1 MNVKKSLV
9 GTFVLLMGLGLSSFT
24 DDDRNF
30 QISKNLDLLNSI
42 FKELDMF
49 YVDSLDVE
57 KVIQSSVDGMLSS
70 TDPYTEYYPEEEE
83 STLKEMTT
91 GKYGGIGAAI
101 RYYEAKDRIA
111 IIEPTEGMPAAEA
124 GVKAGDI
131 ILSVGGKEMVR
142 GDMKPQDFSSKV
154 SEALRG
160 EPGTSFVLKV
170 LRPLKND
177 STVMEFKVTRKSIR
191 TNPIPYF
198 GMVRDSIGY
207 LTLTG
212 FTENCAKDFK
222 KALISLK
229 QQGAKSLIVDLRD
242 NGGGS
247 LTEAIDIVNYF
258 VPKNQEILVTKGKLK
273 QAQNSYKTQ
282 NEPLDERIPLVV
294 LVNGSSASASEIVSG
309 SLQDLDRAVIIGS
322 RTFGKGLV
330 QTIRPLPYNATL
342 KVTTS
347 KYYIPSGRCIQAI
360 DYAKKN
366 ADGSVARIPDSLTTV
381 FHTAAGREVRDGGG
395 IRPDIEV
402 KGDKIP
408 NIVFYLM
415 NDDLIFDYAT
425 QYCLEHPT
433 LSSIEELK
441 ITDADYEAFKKLV
454 KSRNFTYDRQS
465 EKMLKTLKEIA
476 EFEGYME
483 GASEEFKALEKKLSH
498 NLDRDLDY
506 FSKQI
511 KSYLAEE
518 IAPRY
523 FYQRGRAMERLK
535 EDEDLEK
542 AIEIL
547 KDPVRYHQI
556 LSAPEAKTTDE
567 VAAAAVSSE
576 TKR

>member
-57 KVIQSSVDGMLSS
+57 KVIQSGVNGMLSS

-111 IIEPTEGMPAAEA
+111 VIEPTEGMPAAEA

-177 STVMEFKVTRKSIR
+177 STVMEFKITRKSIR

-222 KALISLK
+222 KALIGLK
-229 QQGAKSLIVDLRD
+229 QQGAKSLIIDLRD

-273 QAQNSYKTQ
+273 QAQSSYKTQ

-294 LVNGSSASASEIVSG
+294 LVNGASASASEIVSG

-395 IRPDIEV
+395 ITPDVTITS
-402 KGDKIP
+402 
-408 NIVFYLM
+408 
-415 NDDLIFDYAT
+415 NDTLPSMVVELAVNDVVAEFGNWYVAQHDTIAPAASFDVADEDYA
-425 QYCLEHPT
+425 Q
-433 LSSIEELK
+433 
-441 ITDADYEAFKKLV
+441 FV
-454 KSRNFTYDRQS
+454 KMVKESGFTYNKRGR
-465 EKMLKTLKEIA
+465 ELLKLLTKTAETEGYTEEAREALNQLDTIFKGNLEADMERNKKEIKLLLND
-476 EFEGYME
+476 EIVRRYYYQKGGIELRIRE
-483 GASEEFKALEKKLSH
+483 DKDLKKACSLLADEKVYKEKL
-498 NLDRDLDY
+498 N
-506 FSKQI
+506 I
-511 KSYLAEE
+511 K
-518 IAPRY
+518 
-523 FYQRGRAMERLK
+523 
-535 EDEDLEK
+535 D
-542 AIEIL
+542 
-547 KDPVRYHQI
+547 
-556 LSAPEAKTTDE
+556 
-567 VAAAAVSSE
+567 
-576 TKR
+576 

>member
-1 MNVKKSLV
+1 MNARKMLAGAFIVML
-9 GTFVLLMGLGLSSFT
+9 GMGMTSFKE
-24 DDDRNF
+24 DDRNF
-30 QISKNLDLLNSI
+30 QISKNLDIFNSI

-49 YVDSLDVE
+49 YVDTVNAEKMIQTGVE
-57 KVIQSSVDGMLSS
+57 GMLSL
-70 TDPYTEYYPEEEE
+70 TDPYTEYYPEEEV
-83 STLKEMTT
+83 SSLKEMTT

-111 IIEPTEGMPAAEA
+111 VVEPTEGMPAAEA

-142 GDMKPQDFSSKV
+142 GDMKPQEFSSKV

-177 STVMEFKVTRKSIR
+177 STVMEFKITRKNIR
-191 TNPIPYF
+191 TNPVPYY
-198 GMVRDSIGY
+198 GMVKDSIGY
-207 LTLTG
+207 LALSS
-212 FTENCAKDFK
+212 FTENSAKDFK
-222 KALISLK
+222 KAFIELK
-229 QQGAKSLIVDLRD
+229 QKGAKSLIIDLRD

-247 LTEAIDIVNYF
+247 LSEAVDIVNLY
-258 VPKNQEILVTKGKLK
+258 VPKGQEIVMTKGKVR
-273 QAQNSYKTQ
+273 QAQGSYKTQ
-282 NEPLDERIPLVV
+282 NEPVDTQIPLAV
-294 LVNGSSASASEIVSG
+294 LVNGATASASEIVSG
-309 SLQDLDRAVIIGS
+309 SLQDLDRAVVIGS

-330 QTIRPLPYNATL
+330 QTIRPLPYNGTL

-366 ADGSVARIPDSLTTV
+366 ADGSVARTPDSLTTV

-425 QYCLEHPT
+425 QYCWNHPT
-433 LSSIEELK
+433 LASVDDFKL
-441 ITDADYEAFKKLV
+441 TDADYEAFKKLV

-465 EKMLKTLKEIA
+465 EKMLKSLKEIA
-476 EFEGYME
+476 EFEGYMTE
-483 GASEEFKALEKKLSH
+483 AAEEFKALEKKLNH

-506 FSKQI
+506 FAKPI
-511 KSYLAEE
+511 KEYISQE
-518 IAPRY
+518 IVTRY
-523 FYQRGRAMERLK
+523 FYQRGAAMERLK
-535 EDEDLEK
+535 DDTDLEE
-542 AIEIL
+542 AIKVL
-547 KDPVRYHQI
+547 QNPVRYREI
-556 LSAPEAKTTDE
+556 LSAPVKKDE
-567 VAAAAVSSE
+567 PVKKEKEE
-576 TKR
+576 TKK

>member
-1 MNVKKSLV
+1 MNARKMLAGAFIVML
-9 GTFVLLMGLGLSSFT
+9 GMGMTSFKE
-24 DDDRNF
+24 DDRNF
-30 QISKNLDLLNSI
+30 QISKNLDIFNSI

-49 YVDSLDVE
+49 YVDTVNAEKMIQTGVE
-57 KVIQSSVDGMLSS
+57 GMLSL
-70 TDPYTEYYPEEEE
+70 TDPYTEYYPEEEV
-83 STLKEMTT
+83 SSLKEMTT

-111 IIEPTEGMPAAEA
+111 VVEPTEGMPAAEA

-142 GDMKPQDFSSKV
+142 GDMKPQEFSSKV

-177 STVMEFKVTRKSIR
+177 STVMEFKITRKNIR
-191 TNPIPYF
+191 TNPVPYY
-198 GMVRDSIGY
+198 GMVKDSIGY
-207 LTLTG
+207 LALSS
-212 FTENCAKDFK
+212 FTENSAKDFK
-222 KALISLK
+222 KAFIELK
-229 QQGAKSLIVDLRD
+229 QKGAKSLIIDLRD

-247 LTEAIDIVNYF
+247 LSEAVDIVNLY
-258 VPKNQEILVTKGKLK
+258 VPKGQEIVVTKGKVR
-273 QAQNSYKTQ
+273 QAQGSYKTQ
-282 NEPLDERIPLVV
+282 NEPVDTQIPLAV
-294 LVNGSSASASEIVSG
+294 LVNGATASASEIVSG
-309 SLQDLDRAVIIGS
+309 SLQDLDRAVVIGS

-330 QTIRPLPYNATL
+330 QTIRPLPYNGTL

-366 ADGSVARIPDSLTTV
+366 ADGSVARTPDSLTTV

-425 QYCLEHPT
+425 QYCWEHPT
-433 LSSIEELK
+433 LASVDDFKL
-441 ITDADYEAFKKLV
+441 TDADYEAFKKLV

-465 EKMLKTLKEIA
+465 EKMLKSLKEIA
-476 EFEGYME
+476 EFEGYMTE
-483 GASEEFKALEKKLSH
+483 AAEEFKALEKKLNH

-506 FSKQI
+506 FAKPI
-511 KSYLAEE
+511 KEYISQE
-518 IAPRY
+518 IVTRY
-523 FYQRGRAMERLK
+523 FYQRGAVMERLK
-535 EDEDLEK
+535 DDTDLEE
-542 AIEIL
+542 AIKVL
-547 KDPVRYHQI
+547 QNPVRYREI
-556 LSAPEAKTTDE
+556 LSAPVKKDEPVKKEEAK
-567 VAAAAVSSE
+567 
-576 TKR
+576 K

>member
-1 MNVKKSLV
+1 MNARKMLAGAFIVML
-9 GTFVLLMGLGLSSFT
+9 GMGMTSFKE
-24 DDDRNF
+24 DDRNF
-30 QISKNLDLLNSI
+30 QISKNLDIFNSI

-49 YVDSLDVE
+49 YVDTVNAEKMIQTGVE
-57 KVIQSSVDGMLSS
+57 GMLSL
-70 TDPYTEYYPEEEE
+70 TDPYTEYYPEEEV
-83 STLKEMTT
+83 SSLKEMTT

-111 IIEPTEGMPAAEA
+111 VVEPTEGMPAAEA

-142 GDMKPQDFSSKV
+142 GDMKPQEFSSKV

-177 STVMEFKVTRKSIR
+177 STVMEFKITRKNIR
-191 TNPIPYF
+191 TNPVPYY
-198 GMVRDSIGY
+198 GMVKDSIGY
-207 LTLTG
+207 LALSS
-212 FTENCAKDFK
+212 FTENSAKDFK
-222 KALISLK
+222 KAFIELK
-229 QQGAKSLIVDLRD
+229 QKGAKSLIIDLRD

-247 LTEAIDIVNYF
+247 LSEAVDIVNLY
-258 VPKNQEILVTKGKLK
+258 VPKGQEIVVTKGKVR
-273 QAQNSYKTQ
+273 QAQGSYKTQ
-282 NEPLDERIPLVV
+282 NEPVDTQIPLAV
-294 LVNGSSASASEIVSG
+294 LVNGATASASEIVSG
-309 SLQDLDRAVIIGS
+309 SLQDLDRAVVIGS

-330 QTIRPLPYNATL
+330 QTIRPLPYNGTL

-366 ADGSVARIPDSLTTV
+366 ADGSVARTPDSLTTV

-425 QYCLEHPT
+425 QYCWDHPT
-433 LSSIEELK
+433 LSSVDDFKL
-441 ITDADYEAFKKLV
+441 TDADYEAFKKLV

-465 EKMLKTLKEIA
+465 EKMLKSLKEIA
-476 EFEGYME
+476 EFEGYMTE
-483 GASEEFKALEKKLSH
+483 AAEEFKALEKKLNH

-506 FSKQI
+506 FAKPI
-511 KSYLAEE
+511 KEYISQE
-518 IAPRY
+518 IVTRY
-523 FYQRGRAMERLK
+523 FYQRGAAMERLK
-535 EDEDLEK
+535 DDTDLEE
-542 AIEIL
+542 AIKVL
-547 KDPVRYHQI
+547 QNPVRYREI
-556 LSAPEAKTTDE
+556 LSAPVKKDE
-567 VAAAAVSSE
+567 PVKKEKEE
-576 TKR
+576 TKK